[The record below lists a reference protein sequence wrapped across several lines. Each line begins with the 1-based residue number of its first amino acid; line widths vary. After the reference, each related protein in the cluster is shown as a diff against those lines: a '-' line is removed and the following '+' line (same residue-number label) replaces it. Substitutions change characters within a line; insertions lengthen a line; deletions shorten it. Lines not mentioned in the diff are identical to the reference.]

1 MSNSKIVWGVGIA
14 AVLLVV
20 LFSGLLIVAV
30 ILLSDQDTSFSFGSN
45 KVAVIPLEGVIYDS
59 QPFVDDLRK
68 FADDSGVKAIVLRI
82 DSPGGGVAAS
92 QEMYREVKRVREEK
106 KKPIVVSMGSVAASG
121 GYYVACGADQIVANP
136 GTITGSIGVIAEW
149 YNYGE
154 LLKLAKL
161 KSETFKSGKFKD
173 TGNPA
178 RDLTPEEREYFQHL
192 IDQLYGQFL
201 STVVE
206 ARSGKKQLNAEKV
219 KALADG
225 RVFSGQEA
233 LDIGLIDQIG
243 NLRDTIL
250 AASKLGGI
258 SGEPQVVTP
267 PKPKRGS
274 IFDLLT
280 GVDLSSVLHGRLDS
294 NTGIQF
300 EYLWK

>member
-1 MSNSKIVWGVGIA
+1 MSNSKIVWGVAIA
-14 AVLLVV
+14 TAVLVV
-20 LFSGLLIVAV
+20 LFSGLLLLAV
-30 ILLSDQDTSFSFGSN
+30 FLLSDEDPAFSFGSN
-45 KVAVIPLEGVIYDS
+45 KIAVIPLEGVIFDS
-59 QPFVDDLRK
+59 RPVIDDLKK
-68 FADDSGVKAIVLRI
+68 FADDGGVKAIVLRI
-82 DSPGGGVAAS
+82 DTPGGGVAAS
-92 QEMYREVKRVREEK
+92 QEIYREVKRIREEK
-106 KKPIVVSMGSVAASG
+106 KKTVLVSMGSVAASG
-121 GYYVACGADQIVANP
+121 GYYIACAADKIVANP

-178 RDLTPEEREYFQHL
+178 RDLTIEEREYFQHL

-201 STVVE
+201 ATVVE
-206 ARSGKKQLNAEKV
+206 ARNGRKDLNAEKV
-219 KALADG
+219 KELADG

-233 LDIGLIDQIG
+233 VENGLIDEIG
-243 NLRDTIL
+243 NLRDTIML
-250 AASKLGGI
+250 AAKMSGV
-258 SGEPQVVTP
+258 SGEPQIVAP

-280 GVDLSSVLHGRLDS
+280 GIDLGNVLQGHLDS
-294 NTGIQF
+294 KSSIQF

>member
-20 LFSGLLIVAV
+20 LFSGLLLVAV
-30 ILLSDQDTSFSFGSN
+30 FLLSDEEPAFSFGSN
-45 KVAVIPLEGVIYDS
+45 KIAVIPLEGVIFDS
-59 QPFVDDLRK
+59 KPVVDDLRK

-92 QEMYREVKRVREEK
+92 QEIYREVKRVREEK
-106 KKPIVVSMGSVAASG
+106 KKPVLVSMGSVGASG
-121 GYYVACGADQIVANP
+121 GYYVACGADKIVANP

-173 TGNPA
+173 TGNPG

-206 ARSGKKQLNAEKV
+206 ARTGKKDLNAEKL

-233 LDIGLIDQIG
+233 KDNGLIDEIG
-243 NLRDTIL
+243 NLRDTVLL
-250 AASKLGGI
+250 AAKMVGI
-258 SGEPQVVTP
+258 SGEPQLVTP

-280 GVDLSSVLHGRLDS
+280 GIDLGGVLQGHFDS
-294 NTGIQF
+294 RTGIQF